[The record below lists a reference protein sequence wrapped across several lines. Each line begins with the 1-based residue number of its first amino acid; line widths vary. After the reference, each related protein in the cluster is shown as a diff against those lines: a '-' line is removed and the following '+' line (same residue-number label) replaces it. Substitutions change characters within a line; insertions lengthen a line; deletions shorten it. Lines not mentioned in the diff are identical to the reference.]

1 MFRQK
6 ALSAL
11 ERNFLFSF
19 TFISLLTWILETLS
33 VKKHLHV
40 CRFLCDHVLGKISIY
55 FLSFQSRWLELQNT
69 HYCLDSNFKN
79 CMLLQLIQNPKRN
92 LQTSAQYFNFQYLS
106 YLT

>member
-11 ERNFLFSF
+11 ETPVLFSF

-33 VKKHLHV
+33 GKKHLHV
-40 CRFLCDHVLGKISIY
+40 CGYLCDHVLDKISIY

-69 HYCLDSNFKN
+69 HYCLD
-79 CMLLQLIQNPKRN
+79 
-92 LQTSAQYFNFQYLS
+92 
-106 YLT
+106 

>member
-11 ERNFLFSF
+11 ETTVLFSF

-33 VKKHLHV
+33 GKKHLHV
-40 CRFLCDHVLGKISIY
+40 RRYLCDHVLDKISIY

-69 HYCLDSNFKN
+69 HYCLD
-79 CMLLQLIQNPKRN
+79 
-92 LQTSAQYFNFQYLS
+92 
-106 YLT
+106 